1 MLYLR
6 VSSFLAVVVGLLA
19 LLGAPGFSSLAF
31 ALDCGGATPCACGD
45 RVIADRTLV
54 CGVDPV
60 TTAVCPGD
68 GLAVADAVNL
78 NLGGCIIA
86 GDDAGPGILIENL
99 ADGVTVQNG
108 RITGFR
114 DGVSTDGDTMGST
127 VADLQVYGN
136 RRGIDLRASLSTI
149 RNNIVRSN
157 RGNGI
162 IIRNGPED
170 EDKNLVS
177 GNRADGNEG
186 LGIVVRG
193 SMNTVSHN
201 VSLRNGE
208 GGFEVSGNETTL
220 KQNRADQNTSCGYV
234 LLGARHI
241 VSLNHS
247 LRNTCDGYLVFSTDS
262 TFDRNRADYNSLL
275 GIHDLTDGEGTSMTA
290 NTYTGNKCAGNGEG
304 KSEPSGLCQ

>member
-6 VSSFLAVVVGLLA
+6 VASPLVVVVGLLVILA
-19 LLGAPGFSSLAF
+19 APGLGGSAF
-31 ALDCGGATPCACGD
+31 GANCGGGTACACGD
-45 RVIADRTLV
+45 RVVANRTLV

-60 TTAVCPGD
+60 TTALCPGD
-68 GLAVADAVNL
+68 GLAVAGAVNL

-86 GDDAGPGILIENL
+86 GDDGGAGILIETL

-114 DGVSTDGDTMGST
+114 DGVSTQEDTIGST
-127 VADLQVYGN
+127 VANLQVYGN
-136 RRGIDLRASLSTI
+136 RRGIDLRASGTTV
-149 RNNIVRSN
+149 RHNVVRSN

-177 GNRADGNEG
+177 TNRADGNEG

-193 SMNTVSHN
+193 SVNRVSNN

-220 KQNRADQNTSCGYV
+220 KQNRADQNMSCGFV
-234 LLGARHI
+234 LLGARHT

-262 TFDRNRADYNSLL
+262 AFDRNRADYNSFL
-275 GIHDLTDGEGTSMTA
+275 GIHDLTQDGGTSMTA
-290 NTYTGNKCAGNGEG
+290 NTYTGNRCAGNGEG
-304 KSEPSGLCQ
+304 KSEPPGLCQ